1 DAYVTGDNTLELEAG
16 SMIEGIGRPRVERS
30 FTPSIID
37 RMIKVPDITSLGA
50 LRYLEKSL
58 GRRCGGS
65 TGTNFIAAL
74 QLAREMHEAGQEGSI
89 VMVLCDGGERYL
101 QTYYSDTW
109 LAERNIDIE
118 PAVAA
123 ITACA
128 THGTAM
134 PWELLEHC
142 RA

>member
-1 DAYVTGDNTLELEAG
+1 MIVNDNTLELEPG
-16 SMIEGIGRPRVERS
+16 SLIEGIGRPRVERS
-30 FTPSIID
+30 FTPNIID
-37 RMIKVPDITSLGA
+37 RMVKVPDITSLAA

-74 QLAREMHEAGQEGSI
+74 HLAREMHEAGQEGSI
-89 VMVLCDGGERYL
+89 VTVLCDGGERYL
-101 QTYYSDTW
+101 QTYYNDAW
-109 LAERNIDIE
+109 LAERNIDIA

-128 THGTAM
+128 THGEPM
-134 PWELLEHC
+134 PWVLAEHC
-142 RA
+142 RQ